1 MTLRPVPASWFEL
14 VTTREELASVLD
26 TLAREGTIQL
36 ETYSRS
42 AETLFPES
50 VDDELNAY
58 HELAKQ
64 YRSYWPE
71 PENSAPARIPRPDK
85 VVAEGVPT
93 LKKWARSADP
103 IIADLEE
110 LNNRKR
116 ELEHLHGFL
125 SNRDEPLP
133 DLARLGQC
141 GPQLAGRVYRLP
153 AEMEALGL
161 PEDVLHKRVE
171 TQGGEYLIAMG
182 GVRAIGSL
190 DEQLRAQKARPV
202 PVPDDLPSD
211 AADAAREIETRIE
224 RLGDEIDE
232 VQKKLDSLSDEY
244 DLPRVIGRIEL
255 IAWMASHAEEVSA
268 SSDLAWVTG
277 WTTAPDR
284 ASFCEPLMESGLRCL
299 VDFPD
304 PPGKAEAPTLLRNP
318 PWARAFETITQL
330 LGSPGRDEADPSI
343 LLAIFAPI
351 MFGYMFGDVGQGAV
365 LLIAGL
371 VLRRKMP
378 VFTLLVPGG
387 IMAMVFG
394 VIYGDVFTRK
404 DIIAPLWL
412 HPLEAPIE
420 VLIAAIVLGVVVL
433 LTGLV
438 LNAAQAHWRGA
449 ARVWWLRECGLLV
462 AYGALLAAVI
472 WTPALWIALLGVV
485 WFVAGEVALDTPAP
499 LAAVFRGLGN
509 LVESGLQLVVNTVS
523 FARVG
528 AFALAHAGL
537 SVAVAEV
544 AAAAGGVGYWIVLF
558 IGNVLIILLEGL
570 IVSIQTTRLLLFE
583 FFVRFLK
590 GEGRI
595 FTPLTPLQTKTNTD
609 GGTT

>member
-1 MTLRPVPASWFEL
+1 MTLRPVPAQWFEL
-14 VTTREELASVLD
+14 ITTREELASVLD
-26 TLAREGTIQL
+26 TLAREGTVQL

-42 AETLFPES
+42 AETLFPEGIE
-50 VDDELNAY
+50 DELNAY
-58 HELAKQ
+58 NELAKQ
-64 YRSYWPE
+64 YRAYWPE
-71 PENSAPARIPRPDK
+71 PENSAPGRIPQPDK
-85 VVAEGVPT
+85 VVAEGVAT
-93 LKKWARSADP
+93 LKAWAKAADP
-103 IIADLEE
+103 VIVELEE

-116 ELEHLHGFL
+116 QLEQLHGFL
-125 SNRDEPLP
+125 ASSDEPLP

-141 GPQLAGRVYRLP
+141 GPDLAARVYRLP

-161 PEDVLHKRVE
+161 PERVLHKRIE
-171 TQGGEYLIAMG
+171 TESAAYLL
-182 GVRAIGSL
+182 AIGSAQAVEAL
-190 DEQLRAQKARPV
+190 DEQLRAQKAQQV
-202 PVPDDLPSD
+202 PIPDDLPSD
-211 AADAAREIETRIE
+211 AGEAAREIETRLE
-224 RLGDEIDE
+224 RLGDQIDE
-232 VQKKLDSLSDEY
+232 IREKLASLNAEY
-244 DLPRVIGRIEL
+244 DLSDVVGRIEL
-255 IAWMASHAEEVSA
+255 IAWMVSHAEKVSA
-268 SSDLAWVTG
+268 SSHLAWVTG

-284 ASFCEPLMESGLRCL
+284 TSFCKPLVESGFRCL
-299 VDFPD
+299 VDFPE

-318 PWARAFETITQL
+318 PWARAFETITRL

-343 LLAIFAPI
+343 IVAIFAPI

-371 VLRRKMP
+371 ILRRKMP
-378 VFTLLVPGG
+378 VFALLVPGG

-394 VIYGDVFTRK
+394 VLYGDVFTRK

-420 VLIAAIVLGVVVL
+420 VLILAIVLGVVVL
-433 LTGLV
+433 MTGLV
-438 LNAAQAHWRGA
+438 LNAAQAHWRGT
-449 ARVWWLRECGLLV
+449 ARIWWLRESGLMV
-462 AYGALLAAVI
+462 AYGALLAAVL
-472 WTPALWIALLGVV
+472 WTPALWIALVGAV
-485 WFVAGEVALDTPAP
+485 WFVAGEVALDTPSP
-499 LAAVFRGLGN
+499 LSATVRGLGN

-537 SVAVAEV
+537 SVAVAQV
-544 AAAAGGVGYWIVLF
+544 AAAAGGAGYWILLF

-595 FTPLTPLQTKTNTD
+595 FAPLTPPQTKSNTD